1 MKRTTLFN
9 AEEPPATGERGR
21 LKLFFTYASFTGTTT
36 AMLDELR
43 GLTGMGKDV
52 LVAEMSCPDGTTG
65 VPFDVDHAL
74 KRRPDLVAVDSLA
87 QANPPEARN
96 RWRWQ
101 DVAELLHA
109 GIDVYATLH
118 VSELDNERERASI
131 IANRRF
137 EASVPDRLFYNA
149 QQVEFVDIDPQELVE
164 RCRAAGRDALD
175 LKVLRQ
181 LRLLALQC
189 ISQYAASTAGASGKD
204 SAQAYAPR
212 DRVVAVVSPGES
224 PTLAL
229 REAAA
234 LAGMVHAPLQALC
247 VRREARGGRA
257 AQGDEGQLERLAE
270 QVEAMGF
277 ELVVL
282 YGSDAAE
289 TVRDF
294 ARAQGVSDIVVVR
307 RPLSLSRHLLL
318 PVMPSFADR
327 VGEGLLGVR
336 VHVVSDDVP
345 SGKARFVVA
354 RGLEEFF
361 DLRPSGLLT
370 AVAAVGVA
378 TLAMVPLSAA
388 GFSAEGSYL
397 VYLLVV
403 TIVAALTKGYVP
415 SLLAAVLSGV
425 AVSYLV
431 SPVLRPGVDPA
442 ALVTFVLMAV
452 MLLVVALAMA
462 RMGRM
467 AERARAREQHT
478 QALYELSR
486 SLLYARG
493 QAAVVDV
500 SLDALTRLFGR
511 SAVFYVS
518 DPLAP
523 GVALD
528 NRKCMTVRAVPGDF
542 DAREFSKVT
551 ERAVAHWVFANGAPA
566 GSGTGTSETSD
577 IRYLPLLMDD
587 EVIGVVGVSARRPMT
602 LGEESFLGMVCDQ
615 VLNALER
622 QALSASHLRD
632 MRSLRVG
639 GIRDDFMGRLVAS
652 VNQSAATVSEVTRML
667 QSRREPSEER
677 RELLEQVVADE
688 ALRTRTVMNKATAQ
702 LADEADVGDACE
714 LRSVVARAV
723 ERARDGHGSTVLE
736 LEPGDAT
743 SDVLADATL
752 IGMATSLI
760 LEASLVFAPVGS
772 IVSVSVREHPER
784 VTVSVADDRPD
795 PLAVQPAAFSPRYDA
810 ERSHALVQLLGS
822 ADLGMSADAMT
833 ALARALR
840 VPLAACMVDGKVD
853 ARRLSRMDRVE
864 YGLHVAAM
872 VVAAH
877 GGEVKMRHRLGGGA
891 VTSFSLPRG

>member
-9 AEEPPATGERGR
+9 AEDAAGGERGK
-21 LKLFFTYASFTGTTT
+21 LKLFFTYASFTGATT
-36 AMLDELR
+36 AMLDELQ
-43 GLTGMGKDV
+43 GMAGMGKDV
-52 LVAEMSCPDGTTG
+52 FVAQMACPAGTTG
-65 VPFDVDHAL
+65 VPFDVDHVL
-74 KRRPDLVAVDSLA
+74 KRRPDLVALDRLTEE
-87 QANPPEARN
+87 NPSSERN

-101 DVAELLHA
+101 DAVELLHA

-118 VSELDNERERASI
+118 VSELENERDRASI

-137 EASVPDRLFYNA
+137 ETSVPDRLFYGA

-164 RCRAAGRDALD
+164 RCRAAGRDTFD

-189 ISQYAASTAGASGKD
+189 ISQYAASTAGHADKSGPEP
-204 SAQAYAPR
+204 YAPR
-212 DRVVAVVSPGES
+212 DRVVAIVSPGES
-224 PTLAL
+224 PALAL

-247 VRREARGGRA
+247 VRREARGGQTAR
-257 AQGDEGQLERLAE
+257 GDEGEMERLNE

-282 YGSDAAE
+282 YGSDSAE

-294 ARAQGVSDIVVVR
+294 VRAQGVSDIVVTR
-307 RPLSLSRHLLL
+307 RPLSAARRLLL
-318 PVMPSFADR
+318 PLMPSFVDR
-327 VGEGLLGVR
+327 LGEGLLGVR
-336 VHVVSDDVP
+336 IHVVSDDVP
-345 SGKARFVVA
+345 SGKARLVVE

-361 DLRPSGLLT
+361 DLRPRDLLASVA
-370 AVAAVGVA
+370 AVAAA
-378 TLAMVPLSAA
+378 TLGMVPLSVL

-403 TIVAALTKGYVP
+403 TLVAALTKGYVP
-415 SLLAAVLSGV
+415 SLLAAVLSCL

-431 SPVLRPGVDPA
+431 SPVLQPGVDPA
-442 ALVTFVLMAV
+442 ALVTFALMAV
-452 MLLVVALAMA
+452 MLVVVALAMA

-467 AERARAREQHT
+467 AKRARTREQHT

-493 QAAVVDV
+493 MVEVVDV
-500 SLDALTRLFGR
+500 SLDALTRLFER

-518 DPLAP
+518 DPMAP
-523 GVALD
+523 GVALTD
-528 NRKCMTVRAVPGDF
+528 RKCMTVRGVPGDF
-542 DAREFSKVT
+542 DALEFSKVT
-551 ERAVAHWVFANGAPA
+551 ERAVAHWVFANGTAA
-566 GSGTGTSETSD
+566 GAGTGTSETSD

-587 EVIGVVGVSARRPMT
+587 EVIGVIGVSARRAIT
-602 LGEESFLGMVCDQ
+602 LGEESFLDMVCDQ
-615 VLNALER
+615 ILNALER

-632 MRSLRVG
+632 MRGLRVG
-639 GIRDDFMGRLVAS
+639 SIRDDFMGRLVAS
-652 VNQSAATVSEVTRML
+652 VNTSVGTVSEVTRIL
-667 QSRREPSEER
+667 QTRREVSVEF

-688 ALRTRTVMNKATAQ
+688 ALRARTVMNRAAAQ
-702 LADEADVGDACE
+702 LDEGTAVGRGSCE
-714 LRSVVARAV
+714 LRSVVARVV
-723 ERARDGHGSTVLE
+723 ERARDGRGSTVIE
-736 LEPGDAT
+736 LEPGDET
-743 SDVLADATL
+743 SEVLADETL
-752 IGMATSLI
+752 IGMAASLI

-772 IVSVSVREHPER
+772 IVTVSVREHPER

-795 PLAVQPAAFSPRYDA
+795 PLAVQPAAFSPRYDV
-810 ERSHALVQLLGS
+810 ERARAVVQLLGS
-822 ADLGMSADAMT
+822 SEPPAEGNTMQ
-833 ALARALR
+833 ALARAMR
-840 VPLAACMVDGKVD
+840 VPLAACMVDGRVD
-853 ARRLSRMDRVE
+853 PRRLARMDRVE